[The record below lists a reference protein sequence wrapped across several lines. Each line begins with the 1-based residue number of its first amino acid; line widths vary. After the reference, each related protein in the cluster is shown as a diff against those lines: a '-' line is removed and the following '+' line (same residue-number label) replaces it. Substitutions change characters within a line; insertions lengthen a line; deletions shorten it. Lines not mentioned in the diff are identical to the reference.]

1 MAWSDAAR
9 KAAAAA
15 RAIHSRAKAKTMPN
29 VSDLHPV
36 IQKRL
41 TTKHMRNSFARHIR
55 AVRSGEAQ
63 PHGYGQFVGA
73 VQSTRIRNLMKKRGY

>member
-1 MAWSDAAR
+1 MAWSEAAR
-9 KAAAAA
+9 KAAAMA
-15 RAIHSRAKAKTMPN
+15 RALHTRAKAKTVTN
-29 VSDLHPV
+29 VGDLHHV

-41 TTKHMRNSFARHIR
+41 TTRHMRNAFAKHIR
-55 AVRSGEAQ
+55 AIRSGEAQ